1 MQVKNSIY
9 SVAIFAALLFVPF
22 LGGVHLFD
30 WDEINF
36 AESAREMLVTGEFFR
51 VQINYEPFW
60 EKPPLF
66 FWLQAGSM
74 SLFGVNEFAARFP
87 NAICGILTLCLLFYI
102 AKKNSGTRMAWLW
115 VLFMAGSFT
124 PALYFKSGI
133 IDPWFNLFIFYAVW
147 QLGLASN
154 RHDEGNRDKRF
165 ALIGLS
171 LGLAVLTKG
180 PVALLIAG
188 LCGLAFVIRARFY
201 FFFNIRQL
209 LIMLVC
215 ILGVSSLWVVV
226 EISKNGPQVLADFIA
241 YQVDLFRNPV
251 AGHGQPWFYH
261 PLVLL
266 IGCFPASIFGIKGF
280 LTKTQSVEENILK
293 QWMNILFWVV
303 LILFSLVTT
312 KIVHYSSLCYIPLTF
327 MAAFAID
334 KAILHQQKINRW
346 IIIPF
351 VLLGLIICTLLLALP
366 LVEFLKKGLI
376 PYIKDDFAVASLTE
390 IAPWSG
396 FEFIIGCAFAIVI
409 VYAAI
414 IFGRGQTNKGAQFL
428 LVCSSFIIPLY
439 IICVVPKIEVYSQ
452 KPAIEF
458 YESLQG
464 KDVYVESLG
473 HKSYAQYFYTRS
485 MPHAN
490 PQAHSMEWLLEGN
503 IDKPAYFVVK
513 VNQLKDYE
521 NYHLTLVKQ
530 KGGFALLMR
539 EKAAGY

>member
-1 MQVKNSIY
+1 MQVKNSIF
-9 SVAIFAALLFVPF
+9 SVAVFAALLFVPF

-36 AESAREMLVTGEFFR
+36 AESAREMLVSGEFFR

-87 NAICGILTLCLLFYI
+87 NAVCGILTLCLLFYI
-102 AKKNSGTRMAWLW
+102 GKKNSGTRMAWLW

-133 IDPWFNLFIFYAVW
+133 IDPWFNLFIFYAIW
-147 QLGLASN
+147 QLSIASN
-154 RHDEGNRDKRF
+154 RHDEENRDKRF
-165 ALIGLS
+165 ALIGLA

-188 LCGLAFVIRARFY
+188 LCGLAFMIRARFY
-201 FFFNIRQL
+201 FFFNLRQL
-209 LIMLVC
+209 LLMLVC
-215 ILGVSSLWVVV
+215 IIAVSSMWVAV

-241 YQVDLFRNPV
+241 YQIDLFRNPV

-266 IGCFPASIFGIKGF
+266 IGCFPASIFAIKGF
-280 LTKTQSVEENILK
+280 ITKTQSIEENILK
-293 QWMNILFWVV
+293 QWMAILFWVV

-334 KAILHQQKINRW
+334 KSIMHQQKISRW
-346 IIIPF
+346 ITIPF
-351 VLLGLIICTLLLALP
+351 VLLGLVISILLSALP

-390 IAPWSG
+390 VAPWNG
-396 FEFIIGCAFAIVI
+396 FEFIIGCAFAFVI
-409 VYAAI
+409 VYATI

-428 LVCSSFIIPLY
+428 LVCCSFIIPLY

-485 MPHAN
+485 QPHSN
-490 PQAHSMEWLLEGN
+490 PEAHSIQWLLEGN

-521 NYHLTLVKQ
+521 QYHLTLVKQ

-539 EKAAGY
+539 ERAVGY